1 MDRASWI
8 TAQSFLSNSSSSQN
22 SAHSSYR
29 ITSAGFGFL
38 LATPHAQLW
47 LLLLKYLDVSK
58 ERSLDLVEVL
68 AFLLLLST
76 LELGVEYS
84 ATNLTHDQLIMLK
97 DMSDYGLVYIRGVG
111 HYLCQ
116 RAEPFIDKQPGI
128 WVKYLFPSDEVIYNT
143 GQFTS

>member
-1 MDRASWI
+1 M
-8 TAQSFLSNSSSSQN
+8 
-22 SAHSSYR
+22 
-29 ITSAGFGFL
+29 
-38 LATPHAQLW
+38 
-47 LLLLKYLDVSK
+47 SK

-111 HYLCQ
+111 CFPFQ

-128 WVKYLFPSDEVIYNT
+128 WVEHLFPSDEIIYNT
-143 GQFTS
+143 GQLTS